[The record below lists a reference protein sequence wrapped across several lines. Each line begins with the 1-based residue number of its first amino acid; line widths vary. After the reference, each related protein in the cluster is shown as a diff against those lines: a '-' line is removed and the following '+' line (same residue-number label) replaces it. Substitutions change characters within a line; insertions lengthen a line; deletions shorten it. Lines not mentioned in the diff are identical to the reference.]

1 MQTVGVGERLR
12 MGLKKKTGAL
22 VHRVENH
29 SVVSNTLRSFSRTS
43 ILDTLRDRVL
53 EIVYLIAILLFSS
66 GLINGMIEGSSP
78 YIGNYLIY
86 PRSGVQTIPETFI
99 YLFTMLIGSAG
110 MYLLYLGG
118 RQGLRRRI
126 ANFYLVFGFSAVVIA
141 LSFALF
147 VFNLKL

>member
-1 MQTVGVGERLR
+1 M
-12 MGLKKKTGAL
+12 KKKTSELA
-22 VHRVENH
+22 HRVESH
-29 SVVSNTLRSFSRTS
+29 SAVSNTLRSFSRTS

-66 GLINGMIEGSSP
+66 GLINGLIEGSSP
-78 YIGNYLIY
+78 YAGNFLIY
-86 PRSGVQTIPETFI
+86 PRSGIQTIPETFI

-126 ANFYLVFGFSAVVIA
+126 ANFYLVFGFSTVIIA

-147 VFNLKL
+147 VFELKL

>member
-1 MQTVGVGERLR
+1 M
-12 MGLKKKTGAL
+12 KKKTGAL
-22 VHRVENH
+22 AHRVESH

-43 ILDTLRDRVL
+43 ILDILRDRVL

-66 GLINGMIEGSSP
+66 GLINGMIDGSSP
-78 YIGNYLIY
+78 YIGNFLIY
-86 PRSGVQTIPETFI
+86 PRSGIQTLPETFI

-126 ANFYLVFGFSAVVIA
+126 ANFYLAFGFSTVIIA

-147 VFNLKL
+147 VFELKL

>member
-1 MQTVGVGERLR
+1 M
-12 MGLKKKTGAL
+12 KKKTSELA
-22 VHRVENH
+22 HRVESH

-43 ILDTLRDRVL
+43 ILDILRDRVL
-53 EIVYLIAILLFSS
+53 AIVYLIAILLFSS
-66 GLINGMIEGSSP
+66 GLINGLIEGSSP
-78 YIGNYLIY
+78 YVGNFLIY
-86 PRSGVQTIPETFI
+86 PRSGIQTLPETFI

-126 ANFYLVFGFSAVVIA
+126 ANFYLVFGFSTVIIA

-147 VFNLKL
+147 VFELKL

>member
-1 MQTVGVGERLR
+1 
-12 MGLKKKTGAL
+12 MGLKKKTSELA
-22 VHRVENH
+22 HRVENH

-43 ILDTLRDRVL
+43 ILDVLRDRVL

-78 YIGNYLIY
+78 YASNFLIY
-86 PRSGVQTIPETFI
+86 PQSGIQTLPETFI
-99 YLFTMLIGSAG
+99 YLFTMLIGSVG

-126 ANFYLVFGFSAVVIA
+126 ANFYLIFGFSAVIIA

-147 VFNLKL
+147 VFDLKM